1 MDMNGQ
7 KEKKDPSIG
16 MMTVSDVARYLSLS
30 EKTIYRMVH
39 ELPAMRVGGRWR
51 FRGRDLDAWLLR
63 RRAENEALPE
73 PVSTGVEMR
82 LFPYLEKANIFL
94 DVPETRAEPLIAQA
108 IRKARLDLTESP
120 AEAARDRIL
129 ASILEREALCST
141 ALDPAVA
148 FPHPREPEKCP
159 LGSDRLILVR
169 AAQPVDFQEVHGYRP
184 RLVFILLARSAAV
197 HLLWEARLSHLI
209 QREGLAESLLEAQ
222 SPEEILRLF
231 ERLKESPAA
240 TN

>member
-1 MDMNGQ
+1 MNGQ
-7 KEKKDPSIG
+7 KQKNDPSIG

-63 RRAENEALPE
+63 RRAENESLPE
-73 PVSTGVEMR
+73 PVSGGGPEMR
-82 LFPYLEKANIFL
+82 LFPYLEKANILL
-94 DVPETRAEPLIAQA
+94 DVPETRAEALIASA
-108 IRKARLDLTESP
+108 VRRARLDLTESP
-120 AEAARDRIL
+120 EESARERIIN
-129 ASILEREALCST
+129 SILEREALCST

-159 LGSDRLILVR
+159 LGSDRLILAR

-184 RLVFILLARSAAV
+184 RLIVILLARTVSLQ
-197 HLLWEARLSHLI
+197 LLWEARLSHLI
-209 QREGLAESLLEAQ
+209 QREGLAEQLLEAR
-222 SPEEILRLF
+222 SAEEVYRLF
-231 ERLKESPAA
+231 EHLQRAPAEA
-240 TN
+240 AN